1 MSELCV
7 KLLFLCVSDVYISHF
22 YVRSLF
28 FTKSGFM
35 TLASIH
41 VLALEIQ
48 SRIHLEQLISGLH
61 NIEVIGFLVKNR

>member
-1 MSELCV
+1 MCT
-7 KLLFLCVSDVYISHF
+7 FLTF
-22 YVRSLF
+22 LPGLF

-41 VLALEIQ
+41 VLALKIQ

-61 NIEVIGFLVKNR
+61 NMEVIGFLIKNR